1 MSEYYTPEIEEF
13 HYGFEF
19 EIVPSI
25 GMKIIDFGAPT
36 QENETV
42 WATEFVPMKFGIN
55 KGDPNF
61 FGTMYPEILGAIE
74 KKKVRVKH
82 LDREDIESLGWVYHK
97 PWIRESE
104 GLIFI
109 SNMYGLTWFKKT
121 NTFSIWE
128 RMQSDCEGETYFQGI
143 IKNKSELVKLLKQLG
158 Y

>member
-1 MSEYYTPEIEEF
+1 MKKYYTPEIEEF
-13 HYGFEF
+13 HVGFEY
-19 EIVPSI
+19 EARIPN
-25 GMKIIDFGAPT
+25 MKSFSKEVFYLNEAH
-36 QENETV
+36 QELVNRV
-42 WATEFVPMKFGIN
+42 K
-55 KGDPNF
+55 
-61 FGTMYPEILGAIE
+61 LHE
-74 KKKVRVKH
+74 KDVRVKY
-82 LDREDIESLGWVYHK
+82 LDKEDIESLGWVYHK